1 MANTIKFSESNCA
14 VLSSFSPT
22 NVSCFSTHA
31 ITSLA
36 ASKTCGLA
44 LLVDKLLVSSSNNAS
59 VKHLIN
65 NLINRFHQQS
75 IRVAVS
81 SGDNPEDYIS
91 QTIEKA
97 VEYTLSENMN
107 RTSVNIAAKLLIRA
121 VIEFESSQLDFQT
134 LEHNWKEFVFHFYR
148 SKITNAA

>member
-1 MANTIKFSESNCA
+1 MANTIKFSETNCA

-22 NVSCFSTHA
+22 NFPRFSTQA

-44 LLVDKLLVSSSNNAS
+44 LLIDKLMANDSNNAS
-59 VKHLIN
+59 VKYLIN
-65 NLINRFHQQS
+65 NLINRFHQHS

-91 QTIEKA
+91 QIIEKA
-97 VEYTLSENMN
+97 AEYTLSENMH

-121 VIEFESSQLDFQT
+121 VIEFESSQLDFHT
-134 LEHNWKEFVFHFYR
+134 LEHNWKEFIFHFYR